1 MCPACYWNECRMPFR
16 RDRSFRLTALILV
29 AVGVTMVFLWDTAR
43 RVEHLEEMM
52 VAQGRA
58 IADVVA
64 ESSIHTLGTFSR
76 WGSEINVRLE
86 SNARWL
92 ARLDEAGALND
103 DLLTDFAA
111 TMGLAHIQVL
121 DSAGHIEKFIGGLGK
136 GHAGHHDIPA
146 ELLDPLMRGTMNSGS
161 LGYATGVRGGG
172 ERFTGGAAR
181 AGGGAIV
188 VDILAADIM
197 SARLELGPD
206 HLIKALA
213 EGRGVHYVVLQDDK
227 GIQATSTDQL
237 AFPIPADDPN
247 LRPLNEGEEWA
258 VREFVSPLGGVFEI
272 SRTMELPAGPVVLRV
287 GMDSALLEDMREDIR
302 RYAVL
307 RIVVLLTSIL
317 LVSALFLAWQRQGVL
332 DREVAKV
339 TAQLRRREAEVRR
352 TEKLVAMGSL
362 AAGVAHQIRN
372 PLNSIHM
379 ISQVLSRTP
388 DLPAHLVDQVGH
400 VQTESGRIEE
410 IVQQFLQFA
419 KPRSPDFE
427 MVDLGELVRESV
439 EIQAAAHADSDLNFS
454 AYAPSL
460 NAEVDRL
467 FVVEILENLLKN
479 AAQAAGRKGKVLVSL
494 IFSGEFAEIVVAD
507 DGPGITSEDRDRVFD
522 LYYTTRPEGH
532 GLGLSLVAQMASAMG
547 GSLSLDTEPG
557 LDNKGARFVVTLPL
571 RRLRPERTD
580 S

>member
-1 MCPACYWNECRMPFR
+1 
-16 RDRSFRLTALILV
+16 
-29 AVGVTMVFLWDTAR
+29 
-43 RVEHLEEMM
+43 
-52 VAQGRA
+52 
-58 IADVVA
+58 
-64 ESSIHTLGTFSR
+64 
-76 WGSEINVRLE
+76 
-86 SNARWL
+86 
-92 ARLDEAGALND
+92 
-103 DLLTDFAA
+103 
-111 TMGLAHIQVL
+111 
-121 DSAGHIEKFIGGLGK
+121 
-136 GHAGHHDIPA
+136 
-146 ELLDPLMRGTMNSGS
+146 
-161 LGYATGVRGGG
+161 
-172 ERFTGGAAR
+172 
-181 AGGGAIV
+181 
-188 VDILAADIM
+188 
-197 SARLELGPD
+197 
-206 HLIKALA
+206 
-213 EGRGVHYVVLQDDK
+213 
-227 GIQATSTDQL
+227 
-237 AFPIPADDPN
+237 
-247 LRPLNEGEEWA
+247 
-258 VREFVSPLGGVFEI
+258 
-272 SRTMELPAGPVVLRV
+272 MELPAGPVVLRV